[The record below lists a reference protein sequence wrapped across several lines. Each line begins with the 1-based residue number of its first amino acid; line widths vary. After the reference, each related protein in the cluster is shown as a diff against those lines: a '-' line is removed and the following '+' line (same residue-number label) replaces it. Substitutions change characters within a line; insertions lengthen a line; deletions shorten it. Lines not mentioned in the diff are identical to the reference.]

1 METNKFNI
9 QLHEKNDDNTL
20 RKKYLMTN
28 FCEPVLSI
36 NLPIQVHISMNGYQ
50 NGDAA
55 CLLQK
60 NPYFIS
66 ILKISVVFK
75 RGPQKMTRWI
85 VLIALDVCDYCRL
98 LQTYVVACVKSDAD
112 FLMSGV
118 KSSTLLKMEIKMQDL
133 QLMLKEEW
141 SFVCHSR
148 LQLCPSDIRGTTLC
162 NKM

>member
-1 METNKFNI
+1 MSLETNKSSI
-9 QLHEKNDDNTL
+9 QLNEKNDDNSL

-28 FCEPVLSI
+28 SCEPVLS

-50 NGDAA
+50 NDDAA
-55 CLLQK
+55 FCKK

-75 RGPQKMTRWI
+75 RAPQKMTRWI

-133 QLMLKEEW
+133 QLMLKEER

-148 LQLCPSDIRGTTLC
+148 LQLCPSDMRGTTLC